1 MAESPISYTCTK
13 CGLRMQVPD
22 RYIGR
27 TAKCRSCG
35 EGFTVP
41 GEPQPSPPAAPSTA
55 ATHVPQQP
63 SGTKICPYCAEVIKA
78 EAILC
83 RFCKRDL
90 RPPTGAQK
98 MEEVGTN
105 LQEIGCALTKLVY
118 GGGCLILILTFL
130 WILLSS

>member
-1 MAESPISYTCTK
+1 MAEPPISYTCTK
-13 CGLRMQVPD
+13 CGHRMGVPS
-22 RYIGR
+22 RYLGR
-27 TAKCRSCG
+27 TLKCRSCG
-35 EGFTVP
+35 EEFTVP
-41 GEPQPSPPAAPSTA
+41 VEPQPLQQATPSPSV
-55 ATHVPQQP
+55 THVPQQP

-98 MEEVGTN
+98 LEEVGTN
-105 LQEIGCALTKLVY
+105 LQNVGCALTKLVY